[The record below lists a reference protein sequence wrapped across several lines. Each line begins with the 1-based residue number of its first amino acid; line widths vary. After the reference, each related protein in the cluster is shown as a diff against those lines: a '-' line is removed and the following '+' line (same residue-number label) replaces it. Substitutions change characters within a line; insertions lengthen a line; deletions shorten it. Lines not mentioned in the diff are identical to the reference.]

1 MLICDTIPG
10 FSFTALWKDMEMEG
24 SKRTSILMNVRFFA
38 VFCGGVVFGFVL
50 NDLFFVGKT
59 VREFKNER
67 KVLMT
72 RLLCE
77 TDHQVLLEACRELSR
92 RVDAGDLKSGRYDI
106 NNRYEHASQF
116 PKVILDL
123 QPRYVYID
131 ENDSGRVI
139 IPIFRGFDHFGV
151 TAYTEDYMESGS
163 KYKYV
168 DKELFYG
175 DRELIPG
182 LWYYDD
188 GYIDD
193 PEYDKKIDKL
203 IEKHKKSK

>member
-1 MLICDTIPG
+1 M
-10 FSFTALWKDMEMEG
+10 K
-24 SKRTSILMNVRFFA
+24 VRFFA
-38 VFCGGVVFGFVL
+38 VIVGAVIFGFGL
-50 NDLFFVGKT
+50 NYFFFVGKA
-59 VREFKNER
+59 VREFKKER

-92 RVDAGDLKSGRYDI
+92 RVEAGDLKSGRYNI
-106 NNRYEHASQF
+106 RNHLYEQASRF
-116 PKVILDL
+116 PQVILNL

-131 ENDSGRVI
+131 ENNNGKVW
-139 IPIFRGFDHFGV
+139 IPIFGGFDHFGV
-151 TAYTEDYMESGS
+151 TAYTDDYLESGP
-163 KYKYV
+163 KHK
-168 DKELFYG
+168 YG

-203 IEKHKKSK
+203 IEKHKKSR

>member
-1 MLICDTIPG
+1 
-10 FSFTALWKDMEMEG
+10 MEG
-24 SKRTSILMNVRFFA
+24 SKRTSILMKVRFFA
-38 VFCGGVVFGFVL
+38 VFCGGVIFGFGL
-50 NDLFFVGKT
+50 SYLFFVGKA
-59 VREFKNER
+59 VRGVAKER

-92 RVDAGDLKSGRYDI
+92 RVEDGDLKSGRYYI
-106 NNRYEHASQF
+106 RNHPQLQASRF

-123 QPRYVYID
+123 QPRYLHID

-139 IPIFRGFDHFGV
+139 IPIFGGFDHFGV
-151 TAYTEDYMESGS
+151 TAYTEEYLESGP
-163 KYKYV
+163 KQK
-168 DKELFYG
+168 YG

-188 GYIDD
+188 GYHED
-193 PEYDKKIDKL
+193 PEFGKKIDEL
-203 IEKHKKSK
+203 IEKPKEN

>member
-1 MLICDTIPG
+1 M
-10 FSFTALWKDMEMEG
+10 KV
-24 SKRTSILMNVRFFA
+24 KFFA
-38 VFCGGVVFGFVL
+38 VIVGAVIFGFGL
-50 NDLFFVGKT
+50 NYLFFVGKA

-92 RVDAGDLKSGRYDI
+92 RADVGDLKRGTYYIRNHPQKY
-106 NNRYEHASQF
+106 ASLF
-116 PKVILDL
+116 PKEILDL
-123 QPRYVYID
+123 QPRYVHID
-131 ENDSGRVI
+131 ENNNGKVGIS
-139 IPIFRGFDHFGV
+139 IFGGFDHFGV
-151 TAYTEDYMESGS
+151 TAYTEDYLESGP
-163 KYKYV
+163 KH
-168 DKELFYG
+168 EYG

-203 IEKHKKSK
+203 IEKHKKGK

>member
-1 MLICDTIPG
+1 
-10 FSFTALWKDMEMEG
+10 MEMKG
-24 SKRTSILMNVRFFA
+24 SKRTSILKNVRFFA
-38 VFCGGVVFGFVL
+38 VFFGGVVFGFVL
-50 NDLFFVGKT
+50 NDLFYVGKT
-59 VREFKNER
+59 VKELKKER

-72 RLLCE
+72 RLLCK

-106 NNRYEHASQF
+106 HNRYEDASRF

-123 QPRYVYID
+123 QPIYVYID

-151 TAYTEDYMESGS
+151 TAYTEEYMESGP
-163 KYKYV
+163 KHK
-168 DKELFYG
+168 YG

-193 PEYDKKIDKL
+193 PEYDKEIDKL

>member
-1 MLICDTIPG
+1 
-10 FSFTALWKDMEMEG
+10 MEG
-24 SKRTSILMNVRFFA
+24 SKRTSILKNVRFFA
-38 VFCGGVVFGFVL
+38 VIVGAVIIGFVL
-50 NDLFFVGKT
+50 NDLFYVGKT
-59 VREFKNER
+59 VRGYKNQR
-67 KVLMT
+67 KVLQT

-77 TDHQVLLEACRELSR
+77 TDHQVLLEACRDLSR
-92 RVDAGDLKSGRYDI
+92 RVDAGDLKSGRYNI
-106 NNRYEHASQF
+106 RNHLYEQVPRF

-123 QPRYVYID
+123 QPIYVYID

-151 TAYTEDYMESGS
+151 TAYTEDYMESGP

-168 DKELFYG
+168 DKDLFYG

-193 PEYDKKIDKL
+193 PEYDKKIDEL
-203 IEKHKKSK
+203 IEKHKKGK